1 MPMWG
6 WFFVA
11 AAVVVVLLAVFLG
24 LGAVKNRRTRKL
36 REQFGPE
43 YDRTVEQAGEQR
55 TAEKEL
61 AARQRTHDKLDIVE
75 LAPEAREQYSTV
87 WRSVQ
92 AAFVDS
98 PASAVRDADRL
109 VTEVMRDRG
118 YPVDDF
124 DRRAADISVDH
135 PEVVEN
141 YRCAHQIYER
151 QGDGDVATDDQRQAF
166 VHYRALF
173 ERLLGSDADGS
184 EAEPREDGNDKVG
197 RHQAK
202 EARS

>member
-1 MPMWG
+1 MD
-6 WFFVA
+6 A
-11 AAVVVVLLAVFLG
+11 TQVVVLLVLLVLVVAALVLWQ
-24 LGAVKNRRTRKL
+24 RSRSRTRQHL
-36 REQFGPE
+36 QEQFGPE